1 MRVIDS
7 LGFSIKRRRRR
18 TPNKENSRERMDKTN
33 SRESNSFVLYWDIRK
48 GMSIY
53 CLREEKKYTSYS
65 HRWIYNGVDF
75 KLFIWKIFFI
85 GVRNLVLPT

>member
-7 LGFSIKRRRRR
+7 LGFSIKRRRR
-18 TPNKENSRERMDKTN
+18 TPDKENSRERMDKTN

-53 CLREEKKYTSYS
+53 
-65 HRWIYNGVDF
+65 
-75 KLFIWKIFFI
+75 
-85 GVRNLVLPT
+85 

>member
-53 CLREEKKYTSYS
+53 CLREKKSTHHILIVEY
-65 HRWIYNGVDF
+65 IMV
-75 KLFIWKIFFI
+75 
-85 GVRNLVLPT
+85 

>member
-53 CLREEKKYTSYS
+53 CLRKK
-65 HRWIYNGVDF
+65 
-75 KLFIWKIFFI
+75 KLHIIFSSLNI
-85 GVRNLVLPT
+85 

>member
-1 MRVIDS
+1 MNTNIQVILENLAQGTLKYHKGIHMRVIDS

-65 HRWIYNGVDF
+65 HR
-75 KLFIWKIFFI
+75 
-85 GVRNLVLPT
+85 